1 MLRAVVSSAFMTKRD
16 RIIALAV
23 TADKLRQQLGE
34 VEAELDQL
42 ISSRKRPKRKREKAV
57 VGLTSEQRAMLAT
70 GPLAQRVTKLLELN
84 LDRPLSVAQ
93 IVEMI
98 QADKPQSVRGILS
111 RLKTSG
117 TVMNVGRGA
126 YALRQPGRP
135 RTEEQKE

>member
-1 MLRAVVSSAFMTKRD
+1 MTKRD

-23 TADKLRQQLGE
+23 TADKLRQQLAE

-93 IVEMI
+93 IIEMI

-111 RLKTSG
+111 RLKTLG
-117 TVMNVGRGA
+117 AVMNVGRGT

-135 RTEEQKE
+135 RTEEQ